1 MAPVTGII
9 KDELG
14 KRDSRAWQ
22 AFSPVYREGADG
34 EVITPRPQPVQVVG
48 GVFTADLEPGVCVL
62 VNPDGKQWTVTIPVE
77 GGNLWD
83 IIDDAVAFPPDT
95 AAEALAA
102 AVTGYLGDNPVVT
115 MLVEGL
121 TDAGTPGKNALLA
134 ETQAE
139 ARTAIGAGTSN
150 LTIGTTG
157 STAKAGNWVPAAD
170 DISDAS
176 DSGKTVV
183 TGTPA
188 EARDAIEAADVADV
202 EAISTLVK
210 TGDPYWD
217 AAFAPPA
224 VGDTPTVTVATSS
237 QIVGGTAIVP
247 TNSFEDVNF
256 RYDGTDTVTTV
267 TGGVRAGT
275 APSIIIPEWV
285 TDAANYEVLFK
296 GTIASSTNGA
306 YRILVDGKMCTIPM
320 NRVATTVDGWN
331 YFRLVFPSQKVRS
344 IRFEQNGHHDFGGVI
359 ISGSYT
365 VFQRP
370 QRDVRFR
377 FVNIADSLGAGSSL
391 YYYLRYESFARLL
404 AHAMGAD
411 SFVDLSFGGT
421 GFSDAIPDNTF
432 ADRVPQALA
441 LKPHMIGFFGSRNDY
456 SYEAT
461 VPSGVSA
468 ALAQV
473 TDVPVVVVSGPQQA
487 GYSALNELVRQGVV
501 AAGRK
506 WINLD
511 GVAANPSSNPTGHP
525 TFNEH
530 IALAKAAYGQLDR
543 PRLDSTLDAHNAAR
557 IAPAIVVSTSPT
569 PTATTA
575 QTVTITAT
583 LSQAIPGKVT
593 FYAGTTALSTVTVST
608 TTPSMTTDAL
618 EIGAYSI
625 KARFVPTD
633 TVNYKPITS
642 SPVALTITSTAG
654 FVDNFD
660 RADGAIGTS
669 TSGKV
674 WTTTNT
680 GFVVQSSMAGNPTA
694 ASTRYAYLD
703 AETPNGVYTAT
714 MKGTFSVN
722 AGLMLRVQNV
732 SNYIRLDWTG
742 GSNNPKILAVVAGVA
757 GTTFTGTGGAWADGD
772 VIVVTLSGTT
782 ISATKNGASIIS
794 GTVTELASATG
805 FGINATA
812 ASTAVFFDSL
822 SFVAA

>member
-1 MAPVTGII
+1 MTVPEII
-9 KDELG
+9 
-14 KRDSRAWQ
+14 Q
-22 AFSPVYREGADG
+22 
-34 EVITPRPQPVQVVG
+34 PRR
-48 GVFTADLEPGVCVL
+48 
-62 VNPDGKQWTVTIPVE
+62 N
-77 GGNLWD
+77 
-83 IIDDAVAFPPDT
+83 T
-95 AAEALAA
+95 AAGAA
-102 AVTGYLGDNPVVT
+102 ANNRVLYMGERGFETDTGRWKTGD
-115 MLVEGL
+115 
-121 TDAGTPGKNALLA
+121 
-134 ETQAE
+134 
-139 ARTAIGAGTSN
+139 GATN
-150 LTIGTTG
+150 YNDLPYDDDPEKIAG
-157 STAKAGNWVPAAD
+157 STATGRAVLTGDAAAGRTAL
-170 DISDAS
+170 
-176 DSGKTVV
+176 
-183 TGTPA
+183 
-188 EARDAIEAADVADV
+188 EAAGADQV
-202 EAISTLVK
+202 DTISAFVK

-217 AAFAPPA
+217 AAFAAPA
-224 VGDTPTVTVATSS
+224 AGDTPTVTVATSS
-237 QIVGGTAIVP
+237 QITGGTAIVP

-275 APSIIIPEWV
+275 APSIITPEWV

-306 YRILVDGKMCTIPM
+306 YRILVDGKMCTVPM
-320 NRVATTVDGWN
+320 NRVTTTVDGWN
-331 YFRLVFPSQKVRS
+331 YFRLVFPTQKVRS

-359 ISGSYT
+359 IDSDYT

-391 YYYLRYESFARLL
+391 YYYLRYESFARFL

-421 GFSDAIPDNTF
+421 GFSDIVSDNTF

-461 VPSGVSA
+461 VPSGVTA
-468 ALAQV
+468 ALNQV
-473 TDVPVVVVSGPQQA
+473 PDVPVVVVSGPQQA
-487 GYSALNELVRQGVV
+487 GYTALNELVRQGVV

-511 GVAANPSSNPTGHP
+511 GVAANPASNATGHP
-525 TFNEH
+525 TFAEQ
-530 IALAKAAYGQLDR
+530 IALAKAAYSQLDR
-543 PRLDSTLDAHNAAR
+543 ARLDSTLDSANASR
-557 IAPAIVVSTSPT
+557 IAPAITVTTSPT
-569 PTATTA
+569 TTATSA
-575 QTVTITAT
+575 ESVTITAT
-583 LSQAIPGKVT
+583 LSQAIPGTVT
-593 FYAGTTALSTVTVST
+593 FYTGTTVLSTVTVSD
-608 TTPSMTTDAL
+608 TTPSYTTSDL
-618 EIGAYSI
+618 SESVHSI
-625 KARFVPTD
+625 KARFKPTD
-633 TVNYKPITS
+633 TVTYRPITS

-680 GFVVQSSMAGNPTA
+680 GFVVQSNTAGNPTA

-714 MKGTFSVN
+714 MKGTFSIN
-722 AGLMLRVQNV
+722 AGLMLRVQDV

-757 GTTFTGTGGAWADGD
+757 GTTFTGHGGGR
-772 VIVVTLSGTT
+772 GQ
-782 ISATKNGASIIS
+782 
-794 GTVTELASATG
+794 TETS
-805 FGINATA
+805 
-812 ASTAVFFDSL
+812 S
-822 SFVAA
+822 